1 MATTSDAA
9 TVTITLPGGMVPTP
23 GDVPAPTM
31 GEGFAGALAPGV
43 TLTTYGGGTVAQLE
57 ADASTAGATSVSVT
71 DSGTFVVLVV
81 GAPSFVNQ
89 AFNDLFSDGVPA
101 NTVVLVLVSS

>member
-1 MATTSDAA
+1 
-9 TVTITLPGGMVPTP
+9 MV
-23 GDVPAPTM
+23 DVPAPTM

-81 GAPSFVNQ
+81 GAPSFVNED
-89 AFNDLFSDGVPA
+89 FDNLFPDGVPA